1 MVNQFFLST
10 QSKAL
15 SIQHEPVSLNIVC
28 EYLKESII
36 ADKNNL
42 EIEINS
48 VFNHQYGSF
57 NTFGAARLEILFYE
71 KTSSEAGR
79 EQITLY
85 GVVENIHFQ
94 LASFTLLYDTSWL
107 DKDTHHHDDRYFDS
121 IIVDGSGS
129 SPIIPSSA
137 FDLSIRSPSGVLVG
151 HCSVMLR
158 FTSELQK
165 RWSPT
170 VPATVPVSL
179 PISP

>member
-1 MVNQFFLST
+1 MVNQFYLST
-10 QSKAL
+10 QSKTL
-15 SIQHEPVSLNIVC
+15 PIQHEAVSLNIVC

-42 EIEINS
+42 EIGINS
-48 VFNHQYGSF
+48 FSNHQYGSF

-94 LASFTLLYDTSWL
+94 LASFTLLYDTSWF
-107 DKDTHHHDDRYFDS
+107 DKDRHHHDDRYFDS
-121 IIVDGSGS
+121 IIIDGSGS
-129 SPIIPSSA
+129 SHIIPSSA
-137 FDLSIRSPSGVLVG
+137 FDLSIRSPNGELVG

-165 RWSPT
+165 RWSAT
-170 VPATVPVSL
+170 VPAAVPLSL
-179 PISP
+179 SISP